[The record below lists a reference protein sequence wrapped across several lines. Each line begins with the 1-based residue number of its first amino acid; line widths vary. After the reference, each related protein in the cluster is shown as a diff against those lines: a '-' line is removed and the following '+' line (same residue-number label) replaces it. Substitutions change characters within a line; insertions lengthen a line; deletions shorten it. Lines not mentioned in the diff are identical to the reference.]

1 MAARLTLLCCR
12 PFLHHTLFVPQP
24 QSTSPS
30 STHHT
35 LPLRGLHL
43 PHLPLTTPYLHLPS
57 HLPPST
63 PSTSPIFHPPHL
75 TSILLPIFHSPH
87 LTSILLPIFHSP
99 HLTSIYL
106 PIFHSPHL
114 TSIYLPI
121 FHSPHLTST
130 SIYPIFHLS
139 HLTSTSIY
147 LYLPIFYPPHHL
159 GYLPIIHPPHLSS
172 TSIYLPHLPPT
183 TLYLHLPSHLPP
195 TTPSTSPSSTHHT
208 FPPHQS
214 TSPIFHPPHFTA
226 INLYLT
232 VAYGIVWKAIDRR
245 TGEVVAVKKI
255 FDAFR
260 NETDAQR
267 TFREIVFLL
276 EFSSHPNVIR
286 LLNVLRA
293 DNNKDIYLVFQFME
307 TDLHNVIKK
316 GNVLEDIHRRY
327 IMYQLFRAARYLH
340 SGSVIHRDLKPSNL
354 LVDSDCRV
362 KVADFGLARSVE
374 PSARVEP
381 QGDPTLTNYVATRW
395 YRAPEILLNSK
406 RYTLGVDMWSL
417 GCILGEMLLG
427 KPMFPGSSTIDQIE
441 RIMAIIS
448 PPSRDDLHQV
458 SSQYA
463 ATLLS
468 KPLGN
473 GSSGRGSKSL
483 REILTGAPND
493 AIDLIEKLLLFSPD
507 RRLTAEQALKHPY
520 VARFHNSANE
530 PCLEHAVVPCL
541 RDDVQLSVDVYRN
554 KLYELIAS
562 RKSRLKTSSSTSN
575 ISAKATM
582 QQSNHSSSS
591 HSKRNNQNVLSN
603 SQNISPARVGGGG
616 LTQTNSQPIK
626 VKVVAR
632 KLERHPV
639 PRAEEF
645 CVRQSSKDSD
655 KSSAKSSAKS
665 SSSSSPASN
674 GRRKSLSPVT
684 TQQQEKRNSHVP
696 AAVQRHRHSDQHTVV
711 PSGGPVARSG
721 GVTVTIGDGGSTG
734 VGSSGEKL
742 RGGGGFSRSVSLTIP
757 ANTTTSHHHNHHHHH
772 HHASPT
778 KVVTSCNTQMNMQ
791 KVSPTKKSPPATSPV
806 NTRTTTFIGR
816 ESAYRSPSKYSSSTY
831 NNNNTRTT
839 HPLFATYSQHA
850 TISSTAYRELRQ
862 GVK

>member
-1 MAARLTLLCCR
+1 MQVTRDAEENEEEKGKGEVLAAAEEEEEEEEEEKKKKEKEVLM
-12 PFLHHTLFVPQP
+12 VD
-24 QSTSPS
+24 
-30 STHHT
+30 
-35 LPLRGLHL
+35 
-43 PHLPLTTPYLHLPS
+43 
-57 HLPPST
+57 
-63 PSTSPIFHPPHL
+63 
-75 TSILLPIFHSPH
+75 
-87 LTSILLPIFHSP
+87 
-99 HLTSIYL
+99 
-106 PIFHSPHL
+106 
-114 TSIYLPI
+114 
-121 FHSPHLTST
+121 
-130 SIYPIFHLS
+130 
-139 HLTSTSIY
+139 
-147 LYLPIFYPPHHL
+147 
-159 GYLPIIHPPHLSS
+159 
-172 TSIYLPHLPPT
+172 
-183 TLYLHLPSHLPP
+183 
-195 TTPSTSPSSTHHT
+195 
-208 FPPHQS
+208 
-214 TSPIFHPPHFTA
+214 
-226 INLYLT
+226 
-232 VAYGIVWKAIDRR
+232 VKAYGIVWKAIDRR

-441 RIMAIIS
+441 RIMAIIA
-448 PPSRDDLHQV
+448 PPSRDDLQQV

-473 GSSGRGSKSL
+473 GSSARGTKSL

-493 AIDLIEKLLLFSPD
+493 AIDLIEKLLVFSPE

-541 RDDVQLSVDVYRN
+541 RDDVQLSVDIYRN

-591 HSKRNNQNVLSN
+591 HSKRNNQNILSN

-616 LTQTNSQPIK
+616 LTQTNSQPLK

-696 AAVQRHRHSDQHTVV
+696 AAVQRHRHSDQHTVM
-711 PSGGPVARSG
+711 PSVGPVARY
-721 GVTVTIGDGGSTG
+721 
-734 VGSSGEKL
+734 
-742 RGGGGFSRSVSLTIP
+742 
-757 ANTTTSHHHNHHHHH
+757 
-772 HHASPT
+772 
-778 KVVTSCNTQMNMQ
+778 MQ
-791 KVSPTKKSPPATSPV
+791 KVSPTKKSPPTTSPV